1 MAVLENDSNKTVKVK
16 ILHEFV
22 KVIRGVA
29 SKVAVLQKDDQTSN
43 EKTQ

>member
-1 MAVLENDSNKTVKVK
+1 MAVLENDANNTVKVK
-16 ILHEFV
+16 NLHEFV